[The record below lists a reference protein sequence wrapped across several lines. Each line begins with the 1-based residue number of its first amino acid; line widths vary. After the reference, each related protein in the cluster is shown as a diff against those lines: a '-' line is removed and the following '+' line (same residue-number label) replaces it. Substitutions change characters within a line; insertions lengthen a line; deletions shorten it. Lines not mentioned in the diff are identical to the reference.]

1 MESAIWPTDGSFDR
15 ADKTHSFGFLSIKR
29 GLATGANAFFVLKR
43 ASAQELNLPCQF
55 LRPILPPPRLLSE
68 SIIESDKDG
77 FPKHLPQL
85 VLIDCSLPPHDLLE
99 TYPQLFEYYRQ
110 GEKEIANRYLT
121 ACRSPWYKQEQRPP
135 APILCTYMSRRK
147 TDGRVFRFFRNHS
160 QATALNV
167 YLMLYPKPILEQAI
181 QAEPT
186 LLDKIFGYLHS
197 AENVETV
204 GRVYG
209 GGLNKVEPAEL
220 GRLSIPNDLA
230 ATIRTLS
237 GSFLFDMEEEMNYAT
252 VQPRS

>member
-1 MESAIWPTDGSFDR
+1 
-15 ADKTHSFGFLSIKR
+15 
-29 GLATGANAFFVLKR
+29 
-43 ASAQELNLPCQF
+43 
-55 LRPILPPPRLLSE
+55 
-68 SIIESDKDG
+68 
-77 FPKHLPQL
+77 
-85 VLIDCSLPPHDLLE
+85 
-99 TYPQLFEYYRQ
+99 
-110 GEKEIANRYLT
+110 
-121 ACRSPWYKQEQRPP
+121 
-135 APILCTYMSRRK
+135 
-147 TDGRVFRFFRNHS
+147 
-160 QATALNV
+160 
-167 YLMLYPKPILEQAI
+167 MLYPKPILEQAI